1 MHKNEDQVRDNID
14 TCDHEAPCTHPL
26 FFFSPSAISY
36 IRIILQIVTDYK
48 FGREKYREGNAP
60 APIMWK

>member
-1 MHKNEDQVRDNID
+1 MRLLVLI
-14 TCDHEAPCTHPL
+14 L